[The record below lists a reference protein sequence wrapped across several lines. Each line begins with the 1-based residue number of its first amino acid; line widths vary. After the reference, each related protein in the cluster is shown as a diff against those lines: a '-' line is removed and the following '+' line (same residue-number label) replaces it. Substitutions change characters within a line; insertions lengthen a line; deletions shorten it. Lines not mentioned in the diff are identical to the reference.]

1 MTPSEVPSKQDDA
14 SGSPGSGEPV
24 FLAIGRLRRPHGVR
38 GEVLMDVLTD
48 FPERIKP
55 GTTVYIGERHE
66 PLQIKSCR
74 WKKPEML
81 VSFEGYEDREQAGQ
95 LRNRLVFVRSED
107 RPPLPAGEYY
117 HHELIGMRVVGDTGN
132 ELGVLTDIL
141 QTGAND
147 IYVVKTQDD
156 AELLL
161 PAIEPVILDI
171 DIEQGVM
178 RVHLLPGLES

>member
-1 MTPSEVPSKQDDA
+1 MTPPEDPQQQDDA

-24 FLAIGRLRRPHGVR
+24 FLAVGRLRRPHGLR
-38 GEVLMDVLTD
+38 GEILMDVLTD

-55 GTTVYIGERHE
+55 GTTFYIGEQHE
-66 PLQIKSCR
+66 PLRLKTCR
-74 WKKPEML
+74 GKKPEML
-81 VSFEGYEDREQAGQ
+81 VSFEGFDDRDQAGQ

-107 RPPLPAGEYY
+107 RPPLPEGEYY
-117 HHELIGMRVVGDTGN
+117 HHELIGLRVVGETGD

-147 IYVVKTQDD
+147 VYVVKTPDG

-171 DIEQGVM
+171 NIERGVM
-178 RVHLLPGLES
+178 RVHLLPGLET